1 MKKFKLCHKGVL
13 LLMTALLL
21 AGCSSKEKEPETDPA
36 DKVYPVTIQG
46 TEIIVGETNVSS
58 LLDAGFN
65 ITVSEMDDQKNITVF
80 EIDPTQELEANSYY
94 SGGTLRQGDTIY
106 GKISLVTEEAVPMG
120 QAVIARLEMD
130 GYDYDKSTV
139 TLAGVPLDQMTGEK
153 AKEVIADLG
162 GDEYMMFHSG
172 DQYETFLS
180 FDMEGAFQKFSIE
193 KEYDVDWT
201 TEE

>member
-1 MKKFKLCHKGVL
+1 MKKLKVCHKGFL
-13 LLMTALLL
+13 FLMTVLLL

-36 DKVYPVTIQG
+36 DKVYPVTIHG
-46 TEIIVGETNVSS
+46 TEIIVGETSVSA

-65 ITVSEMDDQKNITVF
+65 ITVSEMDNQKNITVY

-106 GKISLVTEEAVPMG
+106 GKVSLVTEEAVPMG

-162 GDEYMMFHSG
+162 GDENMMFHSG

-180 FDMEGAFQKFSIE
+180 FDMEGTFQKFSIE
-193 KEYDVDWT
+193 KKYDVDWT